1 MKRLLCALREIR
13 RPLAGKAKAGGLAV
27 PGMAGSAS
35 APCDAPL
42 VLPDGRHTV
51 YARYGRN

>member
-13 RPLAGKAKAGGLAV
+13 RPLAGKPKARGLAV

-51 YARYGRN
+51 YARYGRK